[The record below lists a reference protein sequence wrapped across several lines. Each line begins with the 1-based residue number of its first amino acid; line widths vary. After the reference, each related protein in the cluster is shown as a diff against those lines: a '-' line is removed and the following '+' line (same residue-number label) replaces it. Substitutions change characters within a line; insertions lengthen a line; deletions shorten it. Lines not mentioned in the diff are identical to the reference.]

1 MFSADHVHYV
11 PLRSMTP
18 PGAHNLVAAGRCVDG
33 DAAALSSV
41 RVMGPCSAMGAAAA
55 HALDLAA
62 NTASATGTVHDI
74 DIGRLRQRLAANL
87 GDDGRSG

>member
-1 MFSADHVHYV
+1 VHYV

-18 PGAHNLVAAGRCVDG
+18 PGATNLVAAGRCVDG

-55 HALDLAA
+55 HALDLAGRSGA
-62 NTASATGTVHDI
+62 DGGVHDI
-74 DIGRLRQRLAANL
+74 DIAELRRRLAANL
-87 GDDGRSG
+87 GAPDAGGAD

>member
-1 MFSADHVHYV
+1 V

-18 PGAHNLVAAGRCVDG
+18 PGATNLVAAGRCVDG

-41 RVMGPCSAMGAAAA
+41 RVMGPCAAMGAAGA

-62 NTASATGTVHDI
+62 QAGKDGSVHEIDTAE
-74 DIGRLRQRLAANL
+74 LRMRLAANL
-87 GDDGRSG
+87 GLSGT

>member
-1 MFSADHVHYV
+1 MFGPDHVHYV

-18 PGAHNLVAAGRCVDG
+18 PGATNLVAAGRCADG

-41 RVMGPCSAMGAAAA
+41 RVMGPCAAMGAASA

-62 NTASATGTVHDI
+62 RAGKDGSVHEI
-74 DIGRLRQRLAANL
+74 DIAELRMRLAANL
-87 GDDGRSG
+87 GPPGT